1 MRKHDGSPEEM
12 RDSKDHPGGET
23 PNLDQPC
30 SAKAKKKLKAD
41 KYCYELVQHAFL
53 PKGFTPVVVAEH
65 QQKIKSLLDS
75 EKLARRGDRNV
86 AQSDLRGTLIKQFEK
101 NVKTL
106 QKKAQT
112 SIKGFQHSFYTNHM
126 AVLNELRP
134 DVPAGPQRVIDKV
147 TATVRDWHYRNSNA
161 TVLHNNYDPVIE
173 KFERQYNSL
182 RPDLHAI
189 KASIKKTLP
198 HVIIVS
204 DASHVEISL
213 VDSNYDS
220 LLIAVIYTGDAR
232 FRIKHTATADTRA
245 ISQHISN
252 GREYVKDANN
262 IFVKRY
268 VYRNMASYDD
278 SWTSGQFSSRNG
290 LIPLGADTNQV
301 IIKHLRA
308 AQQGQSYFISFTTSK
323 KRIFGSTGAEFYD
336 PANGQAIVDLA
347 KVAQARIYDVH
358 TAQAVTGIITPAELR
373 WGMQFVEGDDDYERN
388 AAARDT
394 VRTRELLIEGLV
406 PGAGIVSLRRANVHG
421 GAWRDL
427 DGGAAKTNALA
438 ATLFPD

>member
-1 MRKHDGSPEEM
+1 LISRAGV
-12 RDSKDHPGGET
+12 GG
-23 PNLDQPC
+23 N
-30 SAKAKKKLKAD
+30 KVKAD
-41 KYCYELVQHAFL
+41 KYCYELVQHASL
-53 PKGFTPVVVAEH
+53 PKGFTPIVVAEH
-65 QQKIKSLLDS
+65 QQKIAHLLDS

-86 AQSDLRGTLIKQFEK
+86 AQINLRGTLIAQFEK

-112 SIKGFQHSFYTNHM
+112 NIKLSQTSFHTKQLL
-126 AVLNELRP
+126 VLNQLRP
-134 DVPAGPQRVIDKV
+134 AVQAGPQGVINKV

-161 TVLHNNYDPVIE
+161 TVSHNNYDPVIE
-173 KFERQYNSL
+173 QFEQQYNSL

-189 KASIKKTLP
+189 KASIKKAIP
-198 HVIIVS
+198 HGIIVS
-204 DASHVEISL
+204 DGSHVEISL
-213 VDSNYDS
+213 LDSNYDS

-232 FRIKHTATADTRA
+232 FRVKHTAAAETRA
-245 ISQHISN
+245 IYQHISN
-252 GREYVKDANN
+252 GREYVKDANS

-278 SWTSGQFSSRNG
+278 PWTSGQFSSRNG
-290 LIPLGADTNQV
+290 MIPLGVDTNQM

-308 AQQGQSYFISFTTSK
+308 AQQGQSYFISFTTSTR
-323 KRIFGSTGAEFYD
+323 RIFGSTGAEFFD
-336 PANGQAIVDLA
+336 SANGQAIVDLA
-347 KVAQARIYDVH
+347 KVAQASIYDVH
-358 TAQAVTGIITPAELR
+358 AAQAVTGIITPAELR

-406 PGAGIVSLRRANVHG
+406 PRAGIVSLRRANVHG

-427 DGGAAKTNALA
+427 DGGVAKTNALA
-438 ATLFPD
+438 AALFPD